1 LSPLSS
7 FSISHFPAT
16 AASPLPLLLLLLLL
30 PLMLQCFQTFKRLR
44 QTVKSVPGENSK

>member
-7 FSISHFPAT
+7 FSHFPAT
-16 AASPLPLLLLLLLL
+16 AASPLPLLLLLLL